1 MTDAA
6 TTAPADRPHGDRL
19 RLIRRWAVIAIIVS
33 LSVTAV
39 IGIVTLLG
47 GSFGDV
53 QSKVMLTT
61 LVIGVFSVL
70 ALADLAVAGRRFQW
84 SGYLGILTAAIALGM
99 SLSMIWGEAWSH
111 EAFWKTFGII
121 AVLAGSL
128 AHANLL
134 LLLGE
139 RRRPVVQ
146 ASLWIT
152 VALVALLAGMI
163 IALILTDGDIGSD
176 AYARVLGTV
185 AILDVLGTI
194 VVPVVSRFLRDETGP
209 ASRHGLVVALPADL
223 SARVSSLA
231 AERQMTA
238 DAFVVKILED
248 LTGTRR

>member
-1 MTDAA
+1 MTDAPTA
-6 TTAPADRPHGDRL
+6 APADQPLGDRI
-19 RLIRRWAVIAIIVS
+19 RVIRRWAVIAIIVS

-47 GSFGDV
+47 GDFGDV

-99 SLSMIWGEAWSH
+99 SLYLIWGEDRSD

-121 AVLAGSL
+121 VVLAGSL

-146 ASLWIT
+146 ASLWGT
-152 VALVALLAGMI
+152 VALIGLLAGMI
-163 IALILTDGDIGSD
+163 IALILTDGDLGSD
-176 AYARVLGTV
+176 VYARVLGTV

-194 VVPVVSRFLRDETGP
+194 VVPVVSRFLRDAGAP
-209 ASRHGLVVALPADL
+209 AQQGLAIVLPTEL
-223 SARVSSLA
+223 SERLGSLA
-231 AERQMTA
+231 AERQMTT